1 MSRTIRLGEQI
12 REEVSEILGREVR
25 DPGIGFLTLT
35 RVRVTDDLSQ
45 ARIYYTMLG
54 EPADRKKT
62 ARALERALPFIRRAL
77 AERLHVRRMPELAF
91 QFDESVAHQAR
102 VEELLEEIKRE
113 DLERAAAADGGD
125 SPPRDT
131 RGTVPT
137 DPPRDTRGTVPTDPP
152 RDERGTVPTT
162 SAQDAGDCP
171 QQGADDG
178 DCPQQETRGTVPKD
192 EHE

>member
-12 REEVSEILGREVR
+12 REEVSDILGREVR

-45 ARIYYTMLG
+45 ARVYYTMLG
-54 EPADRKKT
+54 DPAERKKT
-62 ARALERALPFIRRAL
+62 ARALERAVPFIRRSL

-91 QFDESVAHQAR
+91 EFDQSVAHQAR
-102 VEELLEEIKRE
+102 VEELLEEIKRQ

-125 SPPRDT
+125 SPPRDE

-137 DPPRDTRGTVPTDPP
+137 DPPRDG
-152 RDERGTVPTT
+152 RGTVPTT
-162 SAQDAGDCP
+162 SPQDAGD
-171 QQGADDG
+171 G
-178 DCPQQETRGTVPKD
+178 PQQETRGTVPKD
-192 EHE
+192 EDE

>member
-12 REEVSEILGREVR
+12 REEVSDILGREVR

-45 ARIYYTMLG
+45 ARVYYTMLG
-54 EPADRKKT
+54 DPAERKKT
-62 ARALERALPFIRRAL
+62 ARALERAVPFIRRSL

-91 QFDESVAHQAR
+91 EFDQSVAHQAR
-102 VEELLEEIKRE
+102 VEELLEEIKRQ
-113 DLERAAAADGGD
+113 DLERAADAGD
-125 SPPRDT
+125 SPPRET

-137 DPPRDTRGTVPTDPP
+137 DPA
-152 RDERGTVPTT
+152 RDETGTVPTT
-162 SAQDAGDCP
+162 SEQDG
-171 QQGADDG
+171 G

-192 EHE
+192 EDE

>member
-12 REEVSEILGREVR
+12 REEVSDILGREVR

-35 RVRVTDDLSQ
+35 RVRVTEDLSQ

-54 EPADRKKT
+54 DPAERKKT
-62 ARALERALPFIRRAL
+62 ARALERAVPFIRRSL

-91 QFDESVAHQAR
+91 EFDQSVAHQAR

-113 DLERAAAADGGD
+113 DLERAAAKEGDDGD
-125 SPPRDT
+125 SPPQEV

-137 DPPRDTRGTVPTDPP
+137 K
-152 RDERGTVPTT
+152 
-162 SAQDAGDCP
+162 
-171 QQGADDG
+171 
-178 DCPQQETRGTVPKD
+178 RGTVPKD
-192 EHE
+192 EDE

>member
-12 REEVSEILGREVR
+12 REEVSDILGREVR

-45 ARIYYTMLG
+45 ARVYYTMLG
-54 EPADRKKT
+54 DPAERKKT

-77 AERLHVRRMPELAF
+77 AQRLHVRRMPELAF
-91 QFDESVAHQAR
+91 QFDQSVAHQAR

-113 DLERAAAADGGD
+113 DLERAAAATPDAGD
-125 SPPRDT
+125 SPPPDAG
-131 RGTVPT
+131 GTEGDRSPQGAGET
-137 DPPRDTRGTVPTDPP
+137 
-152 RDERGTVPTT
+152 E
-162 SAQDAGDCP
+162 GDCP
-171 QQGADDG
+171 PRVA
-178 DCPQQETRGTVPKD
+178 RGTVPKD

>member
-12 REEVSEILGREVR
+12 REEVADILGREVR

-91 QFDESVAHQAR
+91 QFDESIAR
-102 VEELLEEIKRE
+102 EERIESLLQEIRE
-113 DLERAAAADGGD
+113 SPRPADTPSDPQGPAAPKPADLRSSGEGGAAPG
-125 SPPRDT
+125 
-131 RGTVPT
+131 
-137 DPPRDTRGTVPTDPP
+137 P
-152 RDERGTVPTT
+152 RDE
-162 SAQDAGDCP
+162 
-171 QQGADDG
+171 
-178 DCPQQETRGTVPKD
+178 
-192 EHE
+192 

>member
-12 REEVSEILGREVR
+12 REEVADILGREVR

-113 DLERAAAADGGD
+113 DLERAAAATPDAGD
-125 SPPRDT
+125 SPPPHAG
-131 RGTVPT
+131 GTEGDRSPQGAGET
-137 DPPRDTRGTVPTDPP
+137 
-152 RDERGTVPTT
+152 E
-162 SAQDAGDCP
+162 GDCP
-171 QQGADDG
+171 PRVA
-178 DCPQQETRGTVPKD
+178 RGTVPKD

>member
-12 REEVSEILGREVR
+12 REEVADILGREVR

-54 EPADRKKT
+54 GPADRKKT

-113 DLERAAAADGGD
+113 DLERAAAATPDAGD
-125 SPPRDT
+125 SPPPDAG
-131 RGTVPT
+131 GTEGDRSPQGAGET
-137 DPPRDTRGTVPTDPP
+137 
-152 RDERGTVPTT
+152 E
-162 SAQDAGDCP
+162 GDCP
-171 QQGADDG
+171 PRVA
-178 DCPQQETRGTVPKD
+178 RGTVPKD

>member
-12 REEVSEILGREVR
+12 REEVADILGREVR

-113 DLERAAAADGGD
+113 DLERAAAATPDAGD
-125 SPPRDT
+125 SPPPDAG
-131 RGTVPT
+131 GTEEDRSPQGAGET
-137 DPPRDTRGTVPTDPP
+137 
-152 RDERGTVPTT
+152 E
-162 SAQDAGDCP
+162 GDCP
-171 QQGADDG
+171 PRVA
-178 DCPQQETRGTVPKD
+178 RGTVPKD

>member
-12 REEVSEILGREVR
+12 REEVADILGREVR

-91 QFDESVAHQAR
+91 QFDESIAREERIESLLQEIQAAP
-102 VEELLEEIKRE
+102 K
-113 DLERAAAADGGD
+113 AAPGDGEGPAA
-125 SPPRDT
+125 PKP
-131 RGTVPT
+131 
-137 DPPRDTRGTVPTDPP
+137 
-152 RDERGTVPTT
+152 
-162 SAQDAGDCP
+162 AGDGLLDP
-171 QQGADDG
+171 GRRPGSG
-178 DCPQQETRGTVPKD
+178 DE
-192 EHE
+192 